1 MANTAEGK
9 APYEVTI
16 SPDLCCLEIAQND
29 FDCDVSY
36 HSKITKYRGMGS
48 ITDVWDYDRLFSL
61 LVLLCQSMQLRPP
74 KTLHLGQIDRFDN
87 KTGSVSFL
95 FRNLVHVHI

>member
-16 SPDLCCLEIAQND
+16 SPDLCCLEISQND

-48 ITDVWDYDRLFSL
+48 ITDVWDYDSICLCYYVSQCSCDPQKHSTWARLTDSTT
-61 LVLLCQSMQLRPP
+61 RPEVF
-74 KTLHLGQIDRFDN
+74 L
-87 KTGSVSFL
+87 SSFETWYMS
-95 FRNLVHVHI
+95 IYE

>member
-9 APYEVTI
+9 VPYEVTI

-48 ITDVWDYDRLFSL
+48 ITDVWDYDSIC
-61 LVLLCQSMQLRPP
+61 LCYMSVNAAATP
-74 KTLHLGQIDRFDN
+74 KNTPLGPD
-87 KTGSVSFL
+87 
-95 FRNLVHVHI
+95 